1 MKIESRTGK
10 TEYPAIELYNFVEDF
25 RNFNNFIPKDKISD
39 WTADSD
45 QCSFRMDLLGK
56 VALSMVDK
64 EPGKLVK
71 ISSDPSVSQ
80 YNFNL
85 WIQMKEVDTNDTRI
99 RVTIEPLINKV
110 MLSMVKSHL
119 KNFVD
124 SLVDEIEK
132 FRIPDQQNP
141 DQ

>member
-1 MKIESRTGK
+1 
-10 TEYPAIELYNFVEDF
+10 
-25 RNFNNFIPKDKISD
+25 
-39 WTADSD
+39 
-45 QCSFRMDLLGK
+45 MDLLWK
-56 VALSMVDK
+56 VALSIVDK
-64 EPGKLVK
+64 EKGKLVK

-85 WIQMKEVDTNDTRI
+85 WVQLKEVDANDTAIRI
-99 RVTIEPLINKV
+99 TIEPLLNKV

-132 FRIPDQQNP
+132 FSMPDQ
-141 DQ
+141 

>member
-1 MKIESRTGK
+1 MRIESRTGRK
-10 TEYPAIELYNFVEDF
+10 EYPAIELYSFIEDF
-25 RNFNNFIPKDKISD
+25 RNFNNFIPQDKVSD
-39 WTADSD
+39 WKADAD
-45 QCSFRMDLLGK
+45 HCSFRMDLLGK
-56 VALSMVDK
+56 VALSIVDK
-64 EPGKLVK
+64 EKGKLVK

-85 WIQMKEVDTNDTRI
+85 WVQLKEVDANDTAIRI
-99 RVTIEPLINKV
+99 TIEPLLNKV

-132 FRIPDQQNP
+132 FSMPDQ
-141 DQ
+141 